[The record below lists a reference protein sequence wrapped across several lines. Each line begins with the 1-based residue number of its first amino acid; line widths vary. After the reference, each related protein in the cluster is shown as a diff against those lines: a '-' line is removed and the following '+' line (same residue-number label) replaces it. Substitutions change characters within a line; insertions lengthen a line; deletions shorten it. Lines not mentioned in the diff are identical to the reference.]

1 MEVRSWYWRTRPTT
15 RGHVFP
21 ANHHFES
28 CRPCTRVLARA
39 RSDVPVSYPRLV
51 VCVEHTPKREARRL
65 RPAPALF
72 FMTFHRRDRPRES
85 TRATPCS
92 TLDELVAAPDAAVR
106 AEELELEPH
115 AFHCARS
122 LWRPARRDL
131 AYLLSRRQDV
141 RAVLGHSSAINSG
154 RRSGSGS
161 LVDLSSLL
169 GRRRLRIEEGARTEA
184 LSRRAR
190 SVTSAMLPTST

>member
-1 MEVRSWYWRTRPTT
+1 VSSDPNPRVWRNTALSSGCKGTSNEARLRSPSLSRRCSFVPTWTTKIPVFAGILEPSDGLDRPLLTMEVRSWYWRTRPTT

-131 AYLLSRRQDV
+131 AYL
-141 RAVLGHSSAINSG
+141 
-154 RRSGSGS
+154 
-161 LVDLSSLL
+161 
-169 GRRRLRIEEGARTEA
+169 
-184 LSRRAR
+184 
-190 SVTSAMLPTST
+190 